1 MHLGH
6 GRLTPRRTGAICENA
21 RFVLFW
27 SVKWYYAVGDKP
39 LGPVTRAELE
49 TLFDAGTITTTTLV
63 TQEGMLD
70 WVPYVD
76 LKKTTQFLPS
86 FGVKVKLDKEE
97 PSPPEP
103 QPPVPA
109 AEASKS

>member
-1 MHLGH
+1 M
-6 GRLTPRRTGAICENA
+6 
-21 RFVLFW
+21 
-27 SVKWYYAVGDKP
+27 KWYYAVGDKP

-49 TLFDAGTITTTTLV
+49 VLFDAGTVTTSTLV

-76 LKKTTQFLPS
+76 LKKTTQYLPS
-86 FGVKVKLDKEE
+86 VGDK
-97 PSPPEP
+97 PKIAKDKPPTEP

-109 AEASKS
+109 AGANQS